1 MQGRRGYAPKK
12 MLMEQ
17 RIIVKAADL
26 IQVGS
31 ADEPDLPDL
40 PDLPDIDSKPVENA
54 TISEES
60 VSLNAEPQ
68 DVPTTD
74 EQVTNDNVEQSSD
87 AEVQQEDVQYKNS
100 QEKKREIYDDDD
112 EDDDD
117 DDENEY
123 LGQLPADEPLAIK
136 RDMYKTGKSEDQNLN
151 KDKADIHLEVVGL
164 NANEEKA
171 KQLEEEIN
179 EDEGNEIE
187 NENEKADKVD
197 NLSEENIPIIEEN
210 IVPVDISQEQSD
222 HQNSLNDQPLNDN
235 TIPPKIEEHQNNDE
249 QYTNESFTANNKIEE
264 VTPIKQVESTVAI
277 SSEPVLTTHPDS
289 GEFNINESQLV
300 ENNSVPEIL
309 STTSLPDESEI
320 KHDAQTYTKTNA
332 PESSIIDDVTKVQL
346 DNYTQEI
353 ENKPEYLADNSNNE
367 IPSTNSLTD
376 QMQQDAN
383 EYYTPKPIDISV
395 PEPVVTTE
403 QIHLA
408 VGGENIGTSE
418 PSIET
423 TKNIIAEQKPEIIE
437 NEVHHTHDHTYD
449 SVSPLP
455 PSSSPQLVE
464 NEVRTDD
471 IFSPH
476 FQPETP
482 SKTSS
487 QIDESNWYDGIL
499 IFMEDTFASIK
510 KIFDKNSSE
519 NGDKEETSV
528 NVESALD
535 ENGYCENMQGDNCP
549 KNQQKFIPASY
560 LENLSNF
567 KDISNSKF
575 VNEFLTQIVARAE
588 LVVCLLVTAAATLI
602 FLSGYYCLG
611 NQRKENVLIEK
622 LNILERKLIVSQ
634 KECSLTKGDLV
645 ETTSKL
651 NRIAD
656 KSFGTDDMIKQYES
670 EKNELCE
677 QVASLEKELETAAEA
692 GLELN
697 KMVQELLSNQSGSD
711 SIINSVEELQH
722 QLNEQ
727 EANMIYINNLL
738 AEKSRENSEL
748 QVLLADT
755 NQKFGTEMQELLNLN
770 KQLGADK
777 ETLEKQLNDK
787 IHSLETE
794 LKENEQ
800 VKSSEI
806 SNLKEKHNTLKKKY
820 DEIVTK
826 WRSSAARAEALEE
839 TLKKM
844 ESFNGKDDIKTIIE
858 ATDANAK
865 YIALKRETESLSDQL
880 ESEIECKNR
889 LQQQIKEL
897 NDDITRFRAEFNQNE
912 KDKLEAETRLEVLS
926 NYFKEKESQLQK

>member
-17 RIIVKAADL
+17 RILIKAAEL

-31 ADEPDLPDL
+31 GDEPDLPDAV
-40 PDLPDIDSKPVENA
+40 SKPVENA
-54 TISEES
+54 TISEENIL
-60 VSLNAEPQ
+60 LNAEPQ

-74 EQVTNDNVEQSSD
+74 EQVTNNSVEQSSE
-87 AEVQQEDVQYKNS
+87 AEIQQEEVQNDSS
-100 QEKKREIYDDDD
+100 QEKKHEIYDDD
-112 EDDDD
+112 EDDD

-123 LGQLPADEPLAIK
+123 LDQLPVDEPLAIK
-136 RDMYKTGKSEDQNLN
+136 RDMYKTGKSEDQNIN

-171 KQLEEEIN
+171 KKLEEEIN
-179 EDEGNEIE
+179 EDEGNEITIEIE
-187 NENEKADKVD
+187 NENEEAEKVD
-197 NLSEENIPIIEEN
+197 NLSEENIPITEEN
-210 IVPVDISQEQSD
+210 IVPVDISQEESD
-222 HQNSLNDQPLNDN
+222 HQNSLKDQPLNEN
-235 TIPPKIEEHQNNDE
+235 TIPSKIGEHQNNDE
-249 QYTNESFTANNKIEE
+249 QYANESFTANEKIEE
-264 VTPIKQVESTVAI
+264 VIPIKQVESTEAV
-277 SSEPVLTTHPDS
+277 SSEPPVLTSHPDS
-289 GEFNINESQLV
+289 EEFQINESQSV
-300 ENNSVPEIL
+300 ENNSVPGIL
-309 STTSLPDESEI
+309 STTSLPDGSEAM
-320 KHDAQTYTKTNA
+320 HEAQLKTNT
-332 PESSIIDDVTKVQL
+332 PEPSIINDVTKVQL

-353 ENKPEYLADNSNNE
+353 ENKSEYLADNRNNE
-367 IPSTNSLTD
+367 IPSTNSVTD
-376 QMQQDAN
+376 QMKQDSN
-383 EYYTPKPIDISV
+383 EHNTPKPIDISV
-395 PEPVVTTE
+395 PKPVVTKE
-403 QIHLA
+403 QIQLA
-408 VGGENIGTSE
+408 VGGENVGTSE
-418 PSIET
+418 LSIET
-423 TKNIIAEQKPEIIE
+423 TENIIAEQKKEIIE
-437 NEVHHTHDHTYD
+437 NEVHHTHDQTYD
-449 SVSPLP
+449 SVSSPT
-455 PSSSPQLVE
+455 PSSSPQFVE
-464 NEVRTDD
+464 NDVRADD

-482 SKTSS
+482 PTTSS
-487 QIDESNWYDGIL
+487 EIDETNWYDGIL
-499 IFMEDTFASIK
+499 IFVEDTFASIK
-510 KIFDKNSSE
+510 KIFEKNSSE
-519 NGDKEETSV
+519 NVDREETSV

-560 LENLSNF
+560 FENLSNF

-575 VNEFLTQIVARAE
+575 VNEFLTQIVARAD
-588 LVVCLLVTAAATLI
+588 LVVCLFITAAAILI

-611 NQRKENVLIEK
+611 NQRKENLLIAK

-634 KECSLTKGDLV
+634 KEYSLTKANLE

-651 NRIAD
+651 SRIAD
-656 KSFGTDDMIKQYES
+656 KSFGADDMIKQYEL

-677 QVASLEKELETAAEA
+677 QIASLEKELEAAAEA

-748 QVLLADT
+748 QVILANT
-755 NQKFGTEMQELLNLN
+755 NQKFGAEIQELLSLN
-770 KQLGADK
+770 KQLEADK

-787 IHSLETE
+787 IYSLETE
-794 LKENEQ
+794 LKENVQ

-806 SNLKEKHNTLKKKY
+806 SYLKEKHNALKKKY
-820 DEIVTK
+820 DEIVIK

-839 TLKKM
+839 TLKKV
-844 ESFNGKDDIKTIIE
+844 ETFNGKDDIKKIIE

-889 LQQQIKEL
+889 MQEQIKEL
-897 NDDITRFRAEFNQNE
+897 NDNITRLRAEYNQNE